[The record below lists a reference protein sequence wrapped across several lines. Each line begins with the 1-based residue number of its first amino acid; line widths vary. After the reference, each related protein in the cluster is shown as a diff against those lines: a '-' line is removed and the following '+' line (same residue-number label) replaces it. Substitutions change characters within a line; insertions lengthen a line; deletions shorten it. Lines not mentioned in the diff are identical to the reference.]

1 MMNILLNTPYE
12 ILIGFSIITVIVI
25 TWSFLKMKKD
35 NPSDVCSRV
44 VLIPLIPAAIACTL
58 KSYCRQE
65 NVSNAIE
72 SFSSIFFWVCCA
84 AIIITIAAA
93 FLVSCKRR
101 GAYYERIKSKKTLL
115 VILGVGIIICA
126 SVVLYAMYFM

>member
-1 MMNILLNTPYE
+1 MNILLNTPYE
-12 ILIGFSIITVIVI
+12 ILICFSIITFIVI
-25 TWSFLKMKKD
+25 TWSFFKMKKD

-65 NVSNAIE
+65 NVSKAIE
-72 SFSSIFFWVCCA
+72 SFSNIFFWLCCA
-84 AIIITIAAA
+84 AIIITIAVA
-93 FLVSCKRR
+93 FLVSYKRKS
-101 GAYYERIKSKKTLL
+101 AYYERIKSQKTLL

-126 SVVLYAMYFM
+126 SVVLYATYFM